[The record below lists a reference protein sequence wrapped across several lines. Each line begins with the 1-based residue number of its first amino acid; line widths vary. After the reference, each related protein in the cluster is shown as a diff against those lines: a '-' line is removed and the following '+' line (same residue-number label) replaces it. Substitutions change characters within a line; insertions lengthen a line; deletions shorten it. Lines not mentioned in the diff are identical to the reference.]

1 MHNGSYT
8 HVLSVYCSVSQVQI
22 TIFLTSDYYPLLHR
36 LPVLGGEHAVVGGGV
51 GGPGQGAALTR
62 GLVTGTRLGLA
73 GHWHILRLEKSN
85 ILPAS
90 LRCCVSQ
97 YLIFTKLLSAIQLGD

>member
-36 LPVLGGEHAVVGGGV
+36 LPVLGGEHAVVGGRPR
-51 GGPGQGAALTR
+51 GPGQGTALAR
-62 GLVTGTRLGLA
+62 ALVAGAGPGLGGHWLILGL
-73 GHWHILRLEKSN
+73 KCYN
-85 ILPAS
+85 
-90 LRCCVSQ
+90 
-97 YLIFTKLLSAIQLGD
+97 LSF